1 MMPIAFKIV
10 ENKILRDSPFDIEIL
25 HGLKNVHY
33 EVNGNKVKLCQVFF
47 KILNSL
53 FIFFNV
59 FSSGN
64 KV

>member
-33 EVNGNKVKLCQVFF
+33 EVNGNKVKSCQV
-47 KILNSL
+47 LRS
-53 FIFFNV
+53 
-59 FSSGN
+59 
-64 KV
+64 